1 MPCSANRGFL
11 MKLQLL
17 LSVWHSAWGQAL
29 FLVNVVF
36 HLCLEKEGTDFF
48 SFLSFF
54 SFSWS
59 IKAPALVIFIS
70 FCAWLGFWRQSN
82 HARRFLSCVE
92 LLIAFSLLPICCSLQ
107 KLPVYTLTASGQVL
121 YRGGHEHQSNWM
133 NALWLP
139 GQLFLFLGA

>member
-1 MPCSANRGFL
+1 

-54 SFSWS
+54 
-59 IKAPALVIFIS
+59 P
-70 FCAWLGFWRQSN
+70 
-82 HARRFLSCVE
+82 
-92 LLIAFSLLPICCSLQ
+92 SLEASKLQ
-107 KLPVYTLTASGQVL
+107 P
-121 YRGGHEHQSNWM
+121 W
-133 NALWLP
+133 
-139 GQLFLFLGA
+139 LFLFPFVPDLVFEDKVIMQDGF